1 MYGEVT
7 MTMFRFFLDTD
18 ALNRLSRLSGKKLEE
33 FKTRFDSINAEL
45 IVTHVQ
51 IDESRSPTDSPKD
64 QEYQE
69 IVEKA
74 LARLK
79 RKGIRI
85 RVETTN
91 VTVVG
96 IARASYSSLATSD
109 VSDIYGELD
118 KEIDACEKAKG
129 KSKDA
134 LNIKRDAVIGV
145 SPFEYSFLITTDK
158 SLCDSFN
165 KIIEQKR
172 ELIEKVVTPKAKRT
186 CQSPEG
192 VADCIL
198 EVFSSK

>member
-91 VTVVG
+91 VTV
-96 IARASYSSLATSD
+96 
-109 VSDIYGELD
+109 
-118 KEIDACEKAKG
+118 
-129 KSKDA
+129 
-134 LNIKRDAVIGV
+134 
-145 SPFEYSFLITTDK
+145 
-158 SLCDSFN
+158 
-165 KIIEQKR
+165 
-172 ELIEKVVTPKAKRT
+172 
-186 CQSPEG
+186 
-192 VADCIL
+192 
-198 EVFSSK
+198 